1 MKRFS
6 SRRHGLDREFI
17 NQKLQRAVS
26 YDRIAGYFPLIIGTY
41 FPLIIGTDAASE
53 GLNLQRLGTLISLDL
68 PWSPIFNF

>member
-26 YDRIAGYFPLIIGTY
+26 YDRIAGYFPLIIGT
-41 FPLIIGTDAASE
+41 DAASE